1 MPGSQ
6 LGENQEAVLHPEFN
20 IFDRNPDPAL
30 DELTELAAVLCGA
43 DYAYIGWMDYNR
55 LWFKARF
62 GFKGVDQPRA
72 STACQWMLEKGESL
86 LIENAA
92 VDSRFPPHGI
102 PLVGASACLS
112 YAGTPLITSA
122 QQVVGTLAVMAHMPG
137 QFKPEH
143 LTLLEVLGRQ
153 AVTRLELYSRIRLQ
167 EQAQR
172 SRQRTERALAIERC
186 FVAATLDS
194 IPALVAVLDTAGR
207 LVRMNQPCAQL
218 TQLSLADTIG
228 RPFVDEVLE
237 PEDRAWASGK
247 LREAVGGQES
257 GPHETAWRIGGDL
270 ASQPQRPGPVA
281 VNSNIT
287 GPHITG
293 PEATAPAAAP
303 RTRRVSWTLRPLQGP
318 NGEIQYVIV
327 SGQDVTDQRQMEM
340 ALLSSETRYRQVV
353 ENSLGFVF
361 TCSMEGR
368 LTSLNAF
375 TAETLGYRAE
385 ALTGRAVTELMD
397 AAGAAAFQDCL
408 LTLEMQE
415 EWQGA
420 LPLRRSDGIY
430 RRIAFRSRR
439 MQLPGERPFVLN
451 HGMDVTEQYEA
462 EGALHLATRQ
472 RELILESAG
481 DGIYGIDLDGKLTFI
496 NEAGARALGYAPE
509 ELAGRDVHEV
519 IHHSHADGTP
529 YSKSTSP
536 ILQALRRCEPIR
548 MRDEVFWRQDGVA
561 IPVEY
566 SANPLMDE
574 GQISGMVIAFQDVSE
589 RRRLEKMKDEFI
601 STVSHELRT
610 PLTSLRASLGLI
622 SSGSL
627 DKRPEK
633 QRQMIEM
640 AIGNSDRLIR
650 LVNDILDF
658 DSVEKGRLPLHRQP
672 VEAVDLLRRAADV
685 AHNTATQARITIRID
700 APLAPVFADEERI
713 LQVLNE
719 LVVNALKFSPRD
731 TIIRLAAQPID
742 VPEGTDTSPDPAL
755 DRGLDPGEVCL
766 IVEDQGRGIAPE
778 KLERIFERFQ
788 QGDASD
794 SRALGGTGLGLA
806 LCRSIVEQHGGRIW
820 AESEVGKGSKF
831 LFTLPAASSSSERL
845 PDQA

>member
-1 MPGSQ
+1 MCAMQGSRVF
-6 LGENQEAVLHPEFN
+6 ENQEAFLHPEFN
-20 IFDRNPDPAL
+20 IFDRNPDHAL
-30 DELTELAAVLCGA
+30 DELVELAAVLCGA
-43 DYAYIGWMDYNR
+43 DYAYIGWMDFNR

-62 GFKGVDQPRA
+62 GFKAVEQSRTT
-72 STACQWMLEKGESL
+72 TACHWMLEKGEPL
-86 LIENAA
+86 LISNAG
-92 VDSRFPPHGI
+92 DDRRFLPEGI
-102 PLVGASACLS
+102 PVSGAKPCLS
-112 YAGTPLITSA
+112 YAGVPLITSA
-122 QQVVGTLAVMAHMPG
+122 QQVVGAFAVLAIKPN
-137 QFKPEH
+137 QFQPEH
-143 LTLLEVLGRQ
+143 LTLLDILGRQ

-172 SRQRTERALAIERC
+172 SRQRTERALAVERC

-194 IPALVAVLDTAGR
+194 IPALVAVVDTAGR
-207 LVRMNQPCAQL
+207 LVRMNQPCLRL
-218 TQLSLADTIG
+218 TGLSLADAVG
-228 RPFVDEVLE
+228 RPFVDAVFEQ
-237 PEDRAWASGK
+237 EDRDWVSAR
-247 LREAVGGQES
+247 LREAVAGQVS
-257 GPHETAWRIGGDL
+257 GPHETAWRVVGD
-270 ASQPQRPGPVA
+270 SG
-281 VNSNIT
+281 ST
-287 GPHITG
+287 GTEG
-293 PEATAPAAAP
+293 KA
-303 RTRRVSWTLRPLQGP
+303 RRVSWTLRPLDGP
-318 NGEIQYVIV
+318 NGEIQYVII
-327 SGQDVTDQRQMEM
+327 SGQDVTDKRQMEA
-340 ALLSSETRYRQVV
+340 ALLSSEARYREVV

-385 ALTGRAVTELMD
+385 ALMGRAVTELTD
-397 AAGAAAFQDCL
+397 APGAATFHECL
-408 LTLEMQE
+408 RALETQE

-420 LPLRRSDGIY
+420 LPLRRSDGVY
-430 RRIAFRSRR
+430 RRIAFRCRR

-451 HGMDVTEQYEA
+451 HGMDVTEQFEA

-472 RELILESAG
+472 RELILESVD

-496 NEAGARALGYAPE
+496 NEAGAHALGYTRE
-509 ELAGRDVHEV
+509 ELLGRDVHEV

-536 ILQALRRCEPIR
+536 ILQPLRRCESIR
-548 MRDEVFWRQDGVA
+548 MRDEVFWRQDGSS

-566 SANPLMDE
+566 SANPLMDD
-574 GQISGMVIAFQDVSE
+574 GRISGMVVAFQDVSE

-658 DSVEKGRLPLHRQP
+658 DSVERGRLPLHRQP
-672 VEAVDLLRRAADV
+672 IEAVDLLRRAADV
-685 AHNTATQARITIRID
+685 AHSAATQAQITFRIE
-700 APLAPVFADEERI
+700 APLAAVFADEDRI

-719 LVVNALKFSPRD
+719 LVTNAIKFSPRD
-731 TIIRLAAQPID
+731 TAIRLAAEPA
-742 VPEGTDTSPDPAL
+742 PLADPSGNSIA
-755 DRGLDPGEVCL
+755 PGEVCFV
-766 IVEDQGRGIAPE
+766 VEDHGRGIPPE
-778 KLERIFERFQ
+778 KLEHIFERFQ
-788 QGDASD
+788 QGDSSD

-806 LCRSIVEQHGGRIW
+806 LSRSIVEQHGGRIW
-820 AESEVGKGSKF
+820 AESTLGEGSRF
-831 LFTLPAASSSSERL
+831 LFTLPAASAAESR
-845 PDQA
+845 